1 MAQWNW
7 RPLGSAGMHVLSPAQ
22 QSGLRIWRCCSCGLG
37 HNFGWESD
45 PWPRRFMCCRVA
57 KREKNKD
64 KTKQNKQSFL
74 ALRQGLVCVPLPF
87 PCAGC
92 LPMTSAL
99 LCPRVFSAVGAH
111 SAQRAR
117 GLGPQELSPTKGVGG
132 GGERLPRPSA
142 GQSFAV
148 VTQLAPFLMS
158 LSFLAHSPH
167 CDSSPHPGEPSLRHY
182 PKSRVLS

>member
-1 MAQWNW
+1 M
-7 RPLGSAGMHVLSPAQ
+7 
-22 QSGLRIWRCCSCGLG
+22 
-37 HNFGWESD
+37 
-45 PWPRRFMCCRVA
+45 
-57 KREKNKD
+57 
-64 KTKQNKQSFL
+64 

-92 LPMTSAL
+92 LPMASAL

-167 CDSSPHPGEPSLRHY
+167 CDSTIAPQSSSRGTQPKTLSKITCAFLTLRILERCQKPVDTLGSVSITWAVMTKIWGPVALGGEGIVLV
-182 PKSRVLS
+182 SRWFW